1 MALYL
6 IRYGELGLKSQRVR
20 SRFERAL
27 QDNIMSRFLK
37 ASKECRME
45 SERGRIFLW
54 ADDESFTNQV
64 LSRTFGIVSF
74 SRAMETTSDMESI
87 FKLAIDVARPFFKD
101 KISFA
106 VRARRNGQHSYT
118 SMELG
123 KETGSA
129 IFLAFQHMNPKVN
142 LTNPELEIFVEVRQ
156 NRAFVYTEKVSGPG
170 GMPLGT
176 QGRVLGIVEKP
187 RDIAACWPIMKRGC
201 RVIVAT
207 NESELIQPL
216 TAWDPDLK
224 IVQTG
229 DYQTLANA
237 QRTEGITLGW
247 NMETYDANQDKLA
260 ELDLPVFFPLI
271 GMADADIEKLL
282 AKINSQ

>member
-1 MALYL
+1 MSLYL

-27 QDNIMSRFLK
+27 RDNITSRFLK
-37 ASKECRME
+37 ASKECRIE
-45 SERGRIFLW
+45 SDRGRIFLW
-54 ADDESFTNQV
+54 ADDGPFTHEI
-64 LSRTFGIVSF
+64 LSKTFGIVSF

-87 FKLAIDVARPFFKD
+87 FKLSIEIAEPFFKEGT
-101 KISFA
+101 SFA
-106 VRARRNGQHSYT
+106 VRARRNGQHPYT

-129 IFLAFQHMNPKVN
+129 IFLAYQHLNPKVN

-156 NRAFVYTEKVSGPG
+156 NRSFIYTEKMPGPG

-207 NESELIQPL
+207 DNPELAQPL

-224 IVQTG
+224 IVQPG
-229 DYQTLANA
+229 DLQTLADA
-237 QRTEGITLGW
+237 QRTEGITIGW
-247 NMETYDANQDKLA
+247 SPEIFDANQDKLA